1 MPNFYQLNL
10 SKINLNKMRR
20 TPVFLEE
27 KTISLET
34 FKKDSKLKAMTTGD
48 VKQFKRQLMSQKEIV
63 RKE

>member
-1 MPNFYQLNL
+1 
-10 SKINLNKMRR
+10 MRR